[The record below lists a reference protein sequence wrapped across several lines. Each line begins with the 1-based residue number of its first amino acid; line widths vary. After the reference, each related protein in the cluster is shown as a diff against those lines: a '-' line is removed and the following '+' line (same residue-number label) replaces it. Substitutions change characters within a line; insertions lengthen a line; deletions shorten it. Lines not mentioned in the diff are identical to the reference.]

1 MKTVGGALPHR
12 LLPHRLLPGLLLLLL
27 WGATGAAAAE
37 GCDGA
42 STCDA
47 CMNISG
53 CAWVNCT
60 SDEKPKCSANSSDSN
75 CTHLPCEVAAA
86 TTAAPTP
93 TLPAAETTTNGT
105 VTNVT
110 TSVPSAVTNS
120 SVVPASSTAQS
131 NVTVT
136 TKVPPEPTTSPIKKN
151 TFDAAS
157 FIGGIVLVLGIQAV
171 VFFLYKF
178 CKAKD
183 RNYHTL

>member
-12 LLPHRLLPGLLLLLL
+12 LLPGLLLLL
-27 WGATGAAAAE
+27 WGATGAAAE

-42 STCDA
+42 NTCDA
-47 CMNISG
+47 CTNISG
-53 CAWVNCT
+53 CVWVNCT
-60 SDEKPKCSANSSDSN
+60 TDEKPKCTANSSDSN
-75 CTHLPCEVAAA
+75 CTLIPCEVAA

-93 TLPAAETTTNGT
+93 TPPAVVETTTNGNA
-105 VTNVT
+105 TNTT
-110 TSVPSAVTNS
+110 TSVPTAVTNS
-120 SVVPASSTAQS
+120 SVVPAPSTAQS
-131 NVTVT
+131 NVTTT
-136 TKVPPEPTTSPIKKN
+136 TKVPPEPTTSPVKN